1 MNTENNS
8 ELNSGLLIM
17 GMSNTVFFGEG
28 VVHELV
34 LVDLSSGTDF
44 TLPISEEQAQLLFER
59 ISNGA
64 DAPEEPPEVQNVAEK
79 NAWNSPETTPQL

>member
-1 MNTENNS
+1 MNTDNN

-34 LVDLSSGTDF
+34 LVDLSSGADF
-44 TLPISEEQAQLLFER
+44 TLPISEEQAQVLFER
-59 ISNGA
+59 ISGGT
-64 DAPEEPPEVQNVAEK
+64 DEPEAPPEVQHVAEK